1 MCSDLCSSRPDHDLR
16 NLLPCQTDGLEL
28 CLAVSNNRP
37 VNASEIA
44 RVLGRRGGKVRA
56 RTLSREERQE
66 IASKGGRAR
75 ALSYHAERRVRENFR
90 ALEAVEALRNSRG
103 R

>member
-1 MCSDLCSSRPDHDLR
+1 VQFLTGFFLL
-16 NLLPCQTDGLEL
+16 NLLPRRADVLEL
-28 CLAVSNNRP
+28 CLAASNNRP

-56 RTLSREERQE
+56 RVLSREERQE
-66 IASKGGRAR
+66 IAAKGGRAR
-75 ALSYHAERRVRENFR
+75 ALSHHAERRVRENFR
-90 ALEAVEALRNSRG
+90 ALEAVDALRNSRG